1 MTRYDPRFCS
11 KKRLQHLSIRDQA
24 APQKR
29 SPSWY
34 EVLQKTWARGWFLEN
49 QEERLTPEQREEM
62 LCSVTRDGTQA
73 IPVRFRSMRAQQL
86 VDILAARRSV
96 WVSEISLPK
105 KLAKGLRKKILAR
118 RKDTWGSDY
127 PAVARWVVR

>member
-11 KKRLQHLSIRDQA
+11 KKRLQHLSVRDQA
-24 APQKR
+24 P
-29 SPSWY
+29 P
-34 EVLQKTWARGWFLEN
+34 KTWARGWFLEN
-49 QEERLTPEQREEM
+49 QDGRLTPEQREEM

-86 VDILAARRSV
+86 VDIIAARRSV

-118 RKDTWGSDY
+118 RKDAWGSDY
-127 PAVARWVVR
+127 PAVARWVAR